1 MPNSNTNSTMLDNNK
16 STKKKNTDAKIAI
29 SNTVIV
35 ANIVSLLVA
44 QVILF
49 NSCLTCLTN
58 CAGLVLD
65 ISILPKCLSIYLFF
79 LLSQNL
85 T

>member
-1 MPNSNTNSTMLDNNK
+1 MPNPNTNSTMLDNNR
-16 STKKKNTDAKIAI
+16 STKKKNTDAKTAI
-29 SNTVIV
+29 SKTVIV

-49 NSCLTCLTN
+49 TSCHTCLTN
-58 CAGLVLD
+58 CAGLDLD
-65 ISILPKCLSIYLFF
+65 ISILPKRLSIYLFF
-79 LLSQNL
+79 WLSQNF